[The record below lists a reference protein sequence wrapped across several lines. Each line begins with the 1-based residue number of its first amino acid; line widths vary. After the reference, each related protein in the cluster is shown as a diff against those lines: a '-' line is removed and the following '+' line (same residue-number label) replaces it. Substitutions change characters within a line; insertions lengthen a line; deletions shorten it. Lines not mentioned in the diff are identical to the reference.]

1 VLLELVAVIRY
12 WERPPLHKVVEGG
25 VSCCPVLEM
34 SVHVEAA
41 SDDDVK
47 PVLVKPGQ
55 IIFPLLS
62 VKEKGFPL

>member
-1 VLLELVAVIRY
+1 
-12 WERPPLHKVVEGG
+12 
-25 VSCCPVLEM
+25 
-34 SVHVEAA
+34 VEAA